1 MNDLKAEQINQ
12 QLIYQIENQKRY
24 LAKSRARRHI
34 SRITAA
40 KVPPYTSA
48 LDIALKLV
56 YSLCG
61 LVVAIQLAVSLYT
74 IFS

>member
-12 QLIYQIENQKRY
+12 QLIVKR
-24 LAKSRARRHI
+24 RARQQI
-34 SRITAA
+34 GRITAA

-56 YSLCG
+56 YGLCG

>member
-1 MNDLKAEQINQ
+1 MNDLTLEQINQ
-12 QLIYQIENQKRY
+12 QLIVKR
-24 LAKSRARRHI
+24 RPRPQI
-34 SRITAA
+34 SRVTAA

-48 LDIALKLV
+48 LDVALKLV

-74 IFS
+74 IVS

>member
-1 MNDLKAEQINQ
+1 MNDMKAEQINQ
-12 QLIYQIENQKRY
+12 QLIVKR
-24 LAKSRARRHI
+24 RARQQI
-34 SRITAA
+34 GRITAV

>member
-1 MNDLKAEQINQ
+1 MNDLKLEQINQ
-12 QLIYQIENQKRY
+12 QLIVKR
-24 LAKSRARRHI
+24 KTRRQI

-56 YSLCG
+56 YGLCG
-61 LVVAIQLAVSLYT
+61 LVVAIQLVVSLYT
-74 IFS
+74 IIS

>member
-12 QLIYQIENQKRY
+12 QLIVKR
-24 LAKSRARRHI
+24 RARRQI
-34 SRITAA
+34 SRITAD

>member
-1 MNDLKAEQINQ
+1 MNDLKLEQINQ
-12 QLIYQIENQKRY
+12 QLIVKR
-24 LAKSRARRHI
+24 RTRRQI
-34 SRITAA
+34 SRVAAA

-74 IFS
+74 IVS

>member
-1 MNDLKAEQINQ
+1 MNDLKLEQINQ
-12 QLIYQIENQKRY
+12 QLIVKHRT
-24 LAKSRARRHI
+24 RRQI

-48 LDIALKLV
+48 LDIAPKLV
-56 YSLCG
+56 YGFCG

-74 IFS
+74 IVS

>member
-1 MNDLKAEQINQ
+1 MNDLKLEQINQ
-12 QLIYQIENQKRY
+12 QLIVKR
-24 LAKSRARRHI
+24 KTRRQI

-40 KVPPYTSA
+40 KVPTYTSA

-61 LVVAIQLAVSLYT
+61 LVVAIQLAASLYT
-74 IFS
+74 IIS

>member
-1 MNDLKAEQINQ
+1 MNDLKLEQINQ
-12 QLIYQIENQKRY
+12 QLIVKR
-24 LAKSRARRHI
+24 KARRQI

-40 KVPPYTSA
+40 KVPTYTSA

-61 LVVAIQLAVSLYT
+61 FVVAIQLAVSLYT
-74 IFS
+74 IAS

>member
-12 QLIYQIENQKRY
+12 QLIYQIENQERY
-24 LAKSRARRHI
+24 LAKSKARRQI
-34 SRITAA
+34 SRVAEA
-40 KVPPYTSA
+40 KVTPYTSA

-56 YSLCG
+56 YGLCG